1 MINGTMPRVETS
13 EAGKGETAMPI
24 NVLMPALSPT
34 MEKGNLAKWLKKEG
48 DRIKSGDVLAEIE
61 TDKATMEVEAIDEG
75 VLAKILVPEGTVD
88 VPVNNVIALI
98 AGEGEDAKAVT
109 APAASPAK
117 AESAPAPASAIPV
130 APPQPAPVLSVVP
143 QAPSGAA
150 PQRLFASP
158 LARRIAKQGGLDLTV
173 ITGSGPHGRI
183 IERDVTAALA
193 AGPATRQAIPA
204 QAGALAP
211 LIPASLAEA
220 AIKSYFAPGTYDEVS
235 HDNMRRTIARRLSE
249 ANQAIPQFFLTVDC
263 EIDGLLKLREDVNRA
278 APKAKDGTPA
288 YKVSVNDMVIKAL
301 ALALVSVPGA
311 NVTFTENAMLHH
323 HHADVAVAVAIPDGL
338 ITPILRAADTL
349 SLSAIANAMKEFS
362 ARAKARKLKPEEYQG
377 GTSAI
382 SNLGMYGIK
391 DFCAVINPPQSSIL
405 AIGMGE
411 ERAIV
416 RKGQIVIAN
425 IMSVTITCDHRA
437 MDGAKGAELISAF
450 KRYIENPVA
459 MLV

>member
-1 MINGTMPRVETS
+1 
-13 EAGKGETAMPI
+13 MPI

-48 DRIKSGDVLAEIE
+48 DKVKSGDVLAEIE
-61 TDKATMEVEAIDEG
+61 TDKATMEVEAVDEG
-75 VLAKILVPEGTVD
+75 VLAKILVPEGTAD
-88 VPVNNVIALI
+88 VPVNDVIAVI
-98 AGEGEDAKAVT
+98 AEDGEDAKAIV
-109 APAASPAK
+109 ASAVSPAK
-117 AESAPAPASAIPV
+117 PAPASS
-130 APPQPAPVLSVVP
+130 APAEPQPAPALSVVP
-143 QAPSGAA
+143 QASRGAA

-158 LARRIAKQGGLDLTV
+158 LARRIAKQGGRGLTL
-173 ITGSGPHGRI
+173 IAGSGPHGRI
-183 IERDVTAALA
+183 VERDVTAALA
-193 AGPATRQAIPA
+193 AKPVGGQA
-204 QAGALAP
+204 ALAP
-211 LIPASLAEA
+211 LIPPSMAEA
-220 AIKSYFAPGTYDEVS
+220 AIKSYFVPGTYDEVP
-235 HDNMRRTIARRLSE
+235 HDNMRRTIARRLGE

-263 EIDGLLKLREDVNRA
+263 EIDALLKLREDVNRA
-278 APKAKDGTPA
+278 APKAKDGTPT

-349 SLSAIANAMKEFS
+349 SLSAISGAMKAFS

-425 IMSVTITCDHRA
+425 VMSVTITCDHRA

>member
-1 MINGTMPRVETS
+1 
-13 EAGKGETAMPI
+13 MPI

-48 DRIKSGDVLAEIE
+48 DKIKSGDVLAEIE
-61 TDKATMEVEAIDEG
+61 TDKATMEVEAVDEG
-75 VLAKILVPEGTVD
+75 VLAKILVPEGTAD
-88 VPVNNVIALI
+88 VPVNDVIAVI
-98 AGEGEDAKAVT
+98 AEDGEDAKTIT
-109 APAASPAK
+109 APAKTATAAATPVAQPAK
-117 AESAPAPASAIPV
+117 PVAVPAPVSAAPSSAPALSTVPAT
-130 APPQPAPVLSVVP
+130 
-143 QAPSGAA
+143 SGHGETS
-150 PQRLFASP
+150 RLVASP
-158 LARRIAKQGGLDLTV
+158 LARRIAKQGGVDLAL

-183 IERDVTAALA
+183 IERDVKAALA
-193 AGPATRQAIPA
+193 GGSVAPSLGVAT
-204 QAGALAP
+204 GL
-211 LIPASLAEA
+211 PASLSNAV
-220 AIKSYFAPGTYDEVS
+220 IKGYFAPDSYDEIP

-249 ANQAIPQFFLTVDC
+249 ANQVIPQFFLTLDC
-263 EIDGLLKLREDVNRA
+263 EIDELLRLREQINKS
-278 APKAKDGTPA
+278 APKGKDGTPA

-323 HHADVAVAVAIPDGL
+323 HHADVAVAVAIPEGL
-338 ITPILRAADTL
+338 ITPIVKAADTM
-349 SLSAIANAMKEFS
+349 SLSAISNTMKEFS
-362 ARAKARKLKPEEYQG
+362 ARAKARKLKPEDYQG

-425 IMSVTITCDHRA
+425 MMSATITCDHRA
-437 MDGAKGAELISAF
+437 MDGAKGAELIAAF